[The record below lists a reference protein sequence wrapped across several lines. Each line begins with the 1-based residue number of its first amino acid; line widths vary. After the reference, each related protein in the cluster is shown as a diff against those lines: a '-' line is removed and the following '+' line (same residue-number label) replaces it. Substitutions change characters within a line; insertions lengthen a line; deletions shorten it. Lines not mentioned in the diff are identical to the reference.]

1 VVECSFSPISA
12 PTAISWLP
20 MRPPI
25 FYFLLLAEHVRNQVY
40 DVKVQYQLFMAC
52 QIFYEVAMKIGFGRA
67 FKSLEVEFLLF
78 GDIWNLVMNTKPT
91 ANKPGG
97 DGTFAAPYRP
107 LGVGDWF
114 WLSQQPV
121 GDETVFIR
129 VADRLIA
136 KWGSQAG
143 GLKSYTSDVTDVP
156 PELFTETK
164 EATGYVV
171 SASEG
176 ADRARNFDTKKETVY
191 TRKARRVE
199 KVYSTAATKARQLL
213 WGYASGDDNAIELAN
228 TIAGLLIS
236 EGGIDR
242 DKSGGG
248 VFMATFMLLDLIEK
262 QICYGHNGQ
271 FFTWASMLMHA
282 GTEAQ
287 PAPDEIPGRSKKKG
301 AGRKLA
307 KHPMAGFGTVV
318 MGKTL
323 PQNSAN
329 EARNRI
335 ISVATAWL
343 ANFLA
348 ERDRDNNYRYVYI
361 SEKRRDITPKTPVT
375 LKPYA
380 HLRDVSR
387 IALQTRAVSTSCL
400 LTGSKGKEIGYLDEA
415 VQIWK

>member
-1 VVECSFSPISA
+1 
-12 PTAISWLP
+12 
-20 MRPPI
+20 
-25 FYFLLLAEHVRNQVY
+25 
-40 DVKVQYQLFMAC
+40 
-52 QIFYEVAMKIGFGRA
+52 MKIGFGRA
-67 FKSLEVEFLLF
+67 FKSLDVEYLLF
-78 GDIWNLVMNTKPT
+78 ADIWNLVTTTKPT
-91 ANKPGG
+91 AHKPDG
-97 DGTFAAPYRP
+97 DGTLEAPYRP
-107 LGVGDWF
+107 LGIGEWF
-114 WLSQQPV
+114 WLSQQAV
-121 GDETVFIR
+121 RDETVFIK
-129 VADRLIA
+129 VANRTIA
-136 KWGSQAG
+136 KWGGEAG

-156 PELFTETK
+156 RELFSGETRQ
-164 EATGYVV
+164 ATSHVV
-171 SASEG
+171 SASEA
-176 ADRARNFDTKKETVY
+176 ADHKRGYDIKGETVY

-213 WGYASGDDNAIELAN
+213 WGHASGDDDAIELAN

-262 QICYGHNGQ
+262 QVCYGRNGQ

-282 GTEAQ
+282 GGTEAQ

-301 AGRKLA
+301 ARRKLA
-307 KHPMAGFGTVV
+307 KHPMAGFGTVA

-323 PQNSAN
+323 LQNSAN

-335 ISVATAWL
+335 ISIATAWL

-348 ERDRDNNYRYVYI
+348 EHDNDNSYKYVYVR
-361 SEKRRDITPKTPVT
+361 SVKRDITPKTGVK

-400 LTGSKGKEIGYLDEA
+400 LIGSKGREIDYFDEA
-415 VQIWK
+415 MQIWK